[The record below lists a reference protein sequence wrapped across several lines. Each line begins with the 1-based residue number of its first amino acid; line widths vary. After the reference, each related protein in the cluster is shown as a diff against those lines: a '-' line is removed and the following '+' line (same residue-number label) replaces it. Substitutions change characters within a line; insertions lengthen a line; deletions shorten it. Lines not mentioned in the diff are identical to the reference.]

1 MKFNCT
7 HIVDSSFFA
16 WKAMKNSMAVF
27 LLGGKW
33 NHPAM
38 LVSPYL
44 QLLSLSYNVARDTE
58 AMDADLVFLFY
69 NRGIRTFNI
78 VFINK
83 SPLVC
88 CKPREL

>member
-1 MKFNCT
+1 MALTHCRLKFLRIESNEKLNGCL
-7 HIVDSSFFA
+7 S
-16 WKAMKNSMAVF
+16 
-27 LLGGKW
+27 
-33 NHPAM
+33 
-38 LVSPYL
+38 VSPYL

>member
-1 MKFNCT
+1 MKFNGT
-7 HIVDSSFFA
+7 HIVDSNFFA
-16 WKAMKNSMAVF
+16 SKAMKNSMTVF
-27 LLGGKW
+27 LS
-33 NHPAM
+33 
-38 LVSPYL
+38 VPYL

-69 NRGIRTFNI
+69 NRGVRTFNI
-78 VFINK
+78 VFVNK